1 MIPFLMF
8 PPPVATSTTAEAWFD
23 VAGEVQE
30 TMTTAESQSVNL
42 DYNNP
47 GYNIDRVS
55 FKVEI
60 GGTTTEWSFAAPGS
74 PTDALLTGAAFSASS
89 SGWVGAG
96 LYRLWFEGRS
106 YPSGLYDQISN
117 NVYLLVT

>member
-23 VAGEVQE
+23 APGEVQE

-47 GYNIDRVS
+47 GFTVDRVS

-60 GGTTTEWSFAAPGS
+60 GGTTTEWNFSAGG
-74 PTDALLTGAAFSASS
+74 DAFLTGGAFSSASP
-89 SGWVGAG
+89 GWVGAG